1 MSEVHEKIKA
11 IIAREVSIDPATI
24 KPESTLSDLQ
34 IESVDFVQIMFRIEE
49 EFDIYLADEDLG
61 IDVQNVGTVFEAVD
75 KLVAAKASA

>member
-1 MSEVHEKIKA
+1 MSEVHEKIKE

-24 KPESTLSDLQ
+24 RPESTLSDLQ

-75 KLVAAKASA
+75 KLVAAKAGA